1 MPHEC
6 RPRCPQCPRAPQH
19 APPST
24 PPPWRKACPTAA
36 RPPPAL
42 CALAHGTPRRSPASS
57 CVFSPD
63 PVTTPGHPVPGGCV
77 RGGRQTKSRPRDD
90 PGVPRPRGMRARG
103 APGRTAPTPT
113 RGDHGQHSHPQCP
126 ALLPRRPRGTPWR
139 TCRPHRPPQP
149 ASHPAP
155 RRRRADTRTDAVP
168 HTRAGRR
175 ATWTAHD
182 DYLLVLSSTHTSC
195 QRHRR
200 ARVVTRHRLWRQHRP
215 SATTSAIGHLAGT
228 WMTPPTP
235 TSSHRRART
244 SQGSQTTRRS
254 RLPCAHA
261 SERTAV
267 GRAPPRV
274 VQRQQ

>member
-1 MPHEC
+1 M
-6 RPRCPQCPRAPQH
+6 
-19 APPST
+19 
-24 PPPWRKACPTAA
+24 
-36 RPPPAL
+36 
-42 CALAHGTPRRSPASS
+42 
-57 CVFSPD
+57 
-63 PVTTPGHPVPGGCV
+63 TTPA
-77 RGGRQTKSRPRDD
+77 
-90 PGVPRPRGMRARG
+90 GVPRPRGMRARG

-155 RRRRADTRTDAVP
+155 RRRRADTRTDAVL

-215 SATTSAIGHLAGT
+215 SATATSTGL
-228 WMTPPTP
+228 
-235 TSSHRRART
+235 
-244 SQGSQTTRRS
+244 
-254 RLPCAHA
+254 LPCETGGWCHPF
-261 SERTAV
+261 S
-267 GRAPPRV
+267 RV
-274 VQRQQ
+274 DIDVDHKKRVDLGVLRGADHDGLGAQVPFEMVSVD